1 MILQSLLDDQ
11 IDSPEVLVVPL
22 LMTDTLYYHYDFG
35 DSWKIRIA
43 ANRNCPDLIAD
54 EKITQS
60 ELDRANVQCREVY
73 RPVLL
78 TRDGEN

>member
-1 MILQSLLDDQ
+1 MLDDQ

-60 ELDRANVQCREVY
+60 ELDRANVKCREVY
-73 RPVLL
+73 RPVLR